1 LLDAR
6 RADLEAFLG
15 DLLQRRAPA
24 TAATRYKVLR
34 ILYAWLEEEEEIDAS
49 PMAQPPRPLLRDL
62 RRPPRS
68 PHHPPRPGRHD
79 RARQRYDG
87 LHAKADSTGFPEEA
101 AACRAKA
108 EQLRAKYGL

>member
-1 LLDAR
+1 MTPPDYAPGLLRSFERHLRAENRSNSTNESYLESSRQAESFVAGRGRTLLDAR

-49 PMAQPPRPLLRDL
+49 PGPDPV
-62 RRPPRS
+62 
-68 PHHPPRPGRHD
+68 
-79 RARQRYDG
+79 
-87 LHAKADSTGFPEEA
+87 
-101 AACRAKA
+101 
-108 EQLRAKYGL
+108 